1 MMVVRDALGQTL
13 QGEAGVG
20 DRAAMLLA
28 ILQSSGGCNRRTFG
42 PAAGDVTGRG
52 AEEVPGGVRR
62 GRKAEGKTKLGRKHR
77 SDNKD
82 ERLL

>member
-1 MMVVRDALGQTL
+1 MMVVSDALGQTL

-20 DRAAMLLA
+20 DGAATLLA
-28 ILQSSGGCNRRTFG
+28 ILQSNRRTFG
-42 PAAGDVTGRG
+42 PAARDVTGRG

-62 GRKAEGKTKLGRKHR
+62 GRKAEGKAKLGRKHR

-82 ERLL
+82 ERLR